1 MVLFGVVTVNNVV
14 ISDARM
20 PFGGVKK
27 SGFGRGLS
35 RYSMGEFV
43 NNRSGRFYEESCS
56 PTPSRIIL
64 TNNQTKR
71 KI

>member
-43 NNRSGRFYEESCS
+43 NNRSGRFYEQLVHQHHLE
-56 PTPSRIIL
+56 
-64 TNNQTKR
+64 
-71 KI
+71 